1 MYRSVIP
8 VLLVVLA
15 LIIVIVSTIA
25 IDVIIVIVIAV
36 IIIIIIIK
44 TCLICDAI
52 IVNTYQLALSLVGR
66 QEKERDSLLF
76 VMAITIQLLLCLC
89 T

>member
-15 LIIVIVSTIA
+15 AIIVIVSTIA

-36 IIIIIIIK
+36 IIIIIIITK

-66 QEKERDSLLF
+66 QEKETLF
-76 VMAITIQLLLCLC
+76 FCDGH
-89 T
+89 